1 MTPWLSVVIPTV
13 GRSTLC
19 LTLESIRAQP
29 EAEGVEVLVVAD
41 TFGGLTADLER
52 ARGDVEHQ
60 GYRWLEHDA
69 GRHCVG
75 QPQRTY
81 GAQLAT
87 APYVWFTQDDNIAA
101 EDALAEIECAIDVQP
116 RARPLF
122 FRFLSY
128 WRETIWREPELRL
141 GNIDADCLVFP
152 RAIAHEVH
160 WGMRY
165 EGDFDAAQQAYQLV
179 GGDIGWC
186 DEVVSISRPG
196 PEHCWWKVTA

>member
-1 MTPWLSVVIPTV
+1 V
-13 GRSTLC
+13 GRSTLR

-41 TFGGLTADLER
+41 TFGGQTPALLESRPHVEDL
-52 ARGDVEHQ
+52 

-81 GAQLAT
+81 GAQMST
-87 APYVWFTQDDNIAA
+87 APFVWFTQDDNIAA
-101 EDALAEIECAIDVQP
+101 EEAFASIECAIDAQP
-116 RARPLF
+116 RIRPLF
-122 FRFLSY
+122 FRFLSH
-128 WRETIWREPELRL
+128 WRQTIWRDPVLQL

-160 WGMRY
+160 WGLRY
-165 EGDFDAAQQAYQLV
+165 EGDYDAAQQAYQLV
-179 GGDIGWC
+179 GGDVGWC
-186 DEVVSISRPG
+186 DEVVSISRPD
-196 PEHCWWKVTA
+196 PEHCWWAVTA